1 MKLGTVVGVYL
12 SDDTYENF
20 NSITVSLR
28 DRGSKNLLRCTPLDT
43 NSRKIPVIGEQVYVL
58 VGNSDE
64 ASGASNSTKN
74 YYLSTVGIQNNV
86 NHNALPKLTKAEGS
100 SVPNFSQVSN
110 GIPIQGSTDNKI
122 DFGIGFVEDSSI
134 SQLQPFLGDVIH
146 EGRFGQS
153 MRFGYTPQNT
163 KQSDNKIKGVVNE
176 PSWKSTDPKSPIT
189 IIRNG
194 AGESRGY
201 NKFVIEDINKDD
213 SSIWLASKQTIGL
226 TPSNSFTLGVTPT
239 NLYKNPQIVL
249 NSDRIV
255 LNSKSDSVLISG
267 DKSVNVSTPNWKA
280 DMDVI
285 FSQLEELKNQVLAIN
300 NALIPLGV
308 GLTGIPLTAP
318 LGAPLTQATSQVAT
332 KLIQIT
338 TQLQLMKQ

>member
-100 SVPNFSQVSN
+100 SVPNFGQVSN
-110 GIPIQGSTDNKI
+110 GIPAQSSTDSPN
-122 DFGIGFVEDSSI
+122 DLGIGFEEVSNL
-134 SQLQPFLGDVIH
+134 SQLQPFIGDVIH

-153 MRFGYTPQNT
+153 IRFGYTPQGT
-163 KQSDNKIKGVVNE
+163 KGNDNRIKGVVTE

-213 SSIWLASKQTIGL
+213 SSIWLGSKQTIGL

-285 FSQLEELKNQVLAIN
+285 FSQLESITDALLQLA
-300 NALIPLGV
+300 PQ
-308 GLTGIPLTAP
+308 LTAAANAGGP
-318 LGAPLTQATSQVAT
+318 VPSLSAGGPQLLSTITQV
-332 KLIQIT
+332 K
-338 TQLQLMKQ
+338 TQLTLMKQ

>member
-86 NHNALPKLTKAEGS
+86 NHNALPKLTKAEGN
-100 SVPNFSQVSN
+100 SVPNFGQVSN
-110 GIPIQGSTDNKI
+110 GIPAQSSTDSPN
-122 DFGIGFVEDSSI
+122 DLGIGFEEVSNL
-134 SQLQPFLGDVIH
+134 SQLQPFIGDVIH

-153 MRFGYTPQNT
+153 IRFGYTPQGT
-163 KQSDNKIKGVVNE
+163 KGSDNRIKGVVTE
-176 PSWKSTDPKSPIT
+176 PSWKSIDPKSPIT

-213 SSIWLASKQTIGL
+213 SSIWLGSKQTIGL

-285 FSQLEELKNQVLAIN
+285 FSQLESITDALLQLA
-300 NALIPLGV
+300 PQ
-308 GLTGIPLTAP
+308 LTAAANAGGP
-318 LGAPLTQATSQVAT
+318 VPSLSAGGPQLLSTITQV
-332 KLIQIT
+332 K
-338 TQLQLMKQ
+338 TQLTLMKQ

>member
-176 PSWKSTDPKSPIT
+176 PSWQSTTPQSPIT

-194 AGESRGY
+194 GQSNGY
-201 NKFVIEDINKDD
+201 NKFVIEDINEDD
-213 SSIWLASKQTIGL
+213 SSIWLGSKQKIGL
-226 TPSNSFTLGVTPT
+226 KSSNNFTLGVIPT
-239 NLYKNPQIVL
+239 GTYKNPQIIL
-249 NSDRIV
+249 NSDRVVI
-255 LNSKSDSVLISG
+255 NSKSDSVLISG
-267 DKSVNVSTPNWKA
+267 DKSVKVSTTNWKA
-280 DMDVI
+280 DMDTI
-285 FSQLEELKNQVLAIN
+285 FSQLEAITDALLQLAPAITAATAGPLPVPSLTTAGPQLLSTITQV
-300 NALIPLGV
+300 
-308 GLTGIPLTAP
+308 
-318 LGAPLTQATSQVAT
+318 
-332 KLIQIT
+332 K
-338 TQLQLMKQ
+338 TQLTLMKQ

>member
-100 SVPNFSQVSN
+100 SVPNFGQVSN
-110 GIPIQGSTDNKI
+110 GIPAQSSTDSPN
-122 DFGIGFVEDSSI
+122 DLGIGFEEVSNL
-134 SQLQPFLGDVIH
+134 SQLQPFIGDVIH

-153 MRFGYTPQNT
+153 IRFGYTPQGT
-163 KQSDNKIKGVVNE
+163 KGSDNRIKGVVTE

-213 SSIWLASKQTIGL
+213 SSIWLGSKQTIGL

-285 FSQLEELKNQVLAIN
+285 FSQLESITDALLQLAPAITAATAGPFPVPSLATAGPQLLSTITQV
-300 NALIPLGV
+300 
-308 GLTGIPLTAP
+308 
-318 LGAPLTQATSQVAT
+318 
-332 KLIQIT
+332 K
-338 TQLQLMKQ
+338 TQLTLMKQ

>member
-100 SVPNFSQVSN
+100 SVPNFGQVSN
-110 GIPIQGSTDNKI
+110 GIPAQSSTDSPN
-122 DFGIGFVEDSSI
+122 DLGIGFEEVSNL
-134 SQLQPFLGDVIH
+134 SQLQPFIGDVIH

-153 MRFGYTPQNT
+153 IRFGYTPQGT
-163 KQSDNKIKGVVNE
+163 KGNDNRIKGVVTE

-213 SSIWLASKQTIGL
+213 SSIWLGSKQTIGL

-285 FSQLEELKNQVLAIN
+285 FSQLESITDALLQLAPAITAATAGPFPVPSLATAGPKLLSTITQV
-300 NALIPLGV
+300 
-308 GLTGIPLTAP
+308 
-318 LGAPLTQATSQVAT
+318 
-332 KLIQIT
+332 K
-338 TQLQLMKQ
+338 TQLTLMKQ

>member
-100 SVPNFSQVSN
+100 SVPNFGQVSN
-110 GIPIQGSTDNKI
+110 GIPAQSSTDSPN
-122 DFGIGFVEDSSI
+122 DLGIGFEEVSNL
-134 SQLQPFLGDVIH
+134 SQLQPFIGDVIH

-153 MRFGYTPQNT
+153 IRFGYTPQGT
-163 KQSDNKIKGVVNE
+163 KGNDNRIRGVVTE

-213 SSIWLASKQTIGL
+213 SSIWLGSKQTIGL

-285 FSQLEELKNQVLAIN
+285 FSQLESITDALLQLA
-300 NALIPLGV
+300 PQ
-308 GLTGIPLTAP
+308 LTAAANAGGP
-318 LGAPLTQATSQVAT
+318 VPSLSAGGPQLLSTITQV
-332 KLIQIT
+332 K
-338 TQLQLMKQ
+338 TQLTLMKQ

>member
-100 SVPNFSQVSN
+100 SVPNFGQVSN
-110 GIPIQGSTDNKI
+110 GIPAQSSTDSPN
-122 DFGIGFVEDSSI
+122 DLGIGFEEVSNL
-134 SQLQPFLGDVIH
+134 SQLQPFIGDVIH

-153 MRFGYTPQNT
+153 IRFGYTPQGT
-163 KQSDNKIKGVVNE
+163 KGNDNRIKGVVTE

-213 SSIWLASKQTIGL
+213 SSIWLGSKQTIGL

-285 FSQLEELKNQVLAIN
+285 FSQLESITDALLQLA
-300 NALIPLGV
+300 PQ
-308 GLTGIPLTAP
+308 LTAAANAGGP
-318 LGAPLTQATSQVAT
+318 VPSLSAGGPQLLSTITQV
-332 KLIQIT
+332 K
-338 TQLQLMKQ
+338 TQLELMKQ

>member
-1 MKLGTVVGVYL
+1 MKYAKVLEVYLNDDADFGPYSIQALLKQSSKSQRIVAKPLNINLKNIPVVGEYVCIQKAPSDKL
-12 SDDTYENF
+12 SPIGSGQSVFYYSDPISLQGNVNNNILENAAKLEGNVVGGDYE
-20 NSITVSLR
+20 STSL
-28 DRGSKNLLRCTPLDT
+28 GVPNPSKP
-43 NSRKIPVIGEQVYVL
+43 Q
-58 VGNSDE
+58 NSDK
-64 ASGASNSTKN
+64 KN
-74 YYLSTVGIQNNV
+74 KEFT
-86 NHNALPKLTKAEGS
+86 E
-100 SVPNFSQVSN
+100 VSN
-110 GIPIQGSTDNKI
+110 L
-122 DFGIGFVEDSSI
+122 
-134 SQLQPFLGDVIH
+134 SQLQPYAGDIIY

-153 MRFGYTPQNT
+153 IRLGYTPTRAESNI
-163 KQSDNKIKGVVNE
+163 S

-285 FSQLEELKNQVLAIN
+285 FSQLESITDALLQLA
-300 NALIPLGV
+300 PQ
-308 GLTGIPLTAP
+308 LTAAANAGGP
-318 LGAPLTQATSQVAT
+318 VPSLSAGGPQLLSTITQV
-332 KLIQIT
+332 K
-338 TQLQLMKQ
+338 TQLTLMKQ